1 MNKKLHFRTLLLT
14 GCLLALFSMARPAS
28 AQNVLAAWDFTGKGG
43 QSTVAAPVV
52 SSGITATA
60 AVGSGLT
67 PVDHLKNTIAGQNQT
82 AATLEEAL
90 SADEY
95 ISFILTPADQQHISV
110 SGIKIRPV
118 SQNRTRSFALFSS
131 QKPFASGNQLAE
143 FTSSESHQ
151 PLRQISTEKSYLIAL
166 PGITVAGKRG
176 GLSSAEEPLEFR
188 LYIYGHDNI
197 YESVGI
203 GERLPGLDEHDL
215 VVLGSVKGPDV
226 LPPSAPTNLAASLI
240 AATGFRLSWAASTDN
255 VGVVSYEVFAD
266 GVSRGTTASTFMQL
280 SGLTAATTYQMT
292 VTARDAAGNVSEA
305 SAPLPVTTAEQG
317 SGTHPNS
324 NSRMGMNLTGL
335 RDYSEEQPFKDVFK
349 SARPWSVGANPNALH
364 PPQLSYDANGWITSL
379 NGAAN
384 ARAFLMISD
393 NPGDVYEMGQY
404 VLLYDG
410 QGTVA
415 FEGPGVSLISSTLGR
430 MVYNVTAAPGV
441 RSVNITATT
450 PGNHLRNI
458 RLLPA
463 VYEAN
468 YQENPWRP
476 YILERWTK
484 FKVIRFMDWMLTN
497 YSTQVS
503 WADRTHPEWYTY
515 NTYKYEDFMEIP
527 TKSGI
532 PLELIID
539 LCNRLHADAWIN
551 VPHMASNDYI
561 TNMATLLR
569 DNLNPDL
576 KIYVEYSNE
585 CWNGMFDQ
593 ARYCLD
599 NGRQTYQGQG
609 FSDFEM
615 QLKWYSRRSVEIF
628 NLFESVFGGTSRL
641 IRTLGAQQGNSWTA
655 QTALESESAA
665 SKTDAVA
672 IAPYFGHEYACEKY
686 QQVKSFTLAQ
696 FFNDIKTVSMPMA
709 WVNTEASIDYI
720 KSQGK
725 MAIAYEGGQHFTGGY
740 CEDGIN
746 TFEDAQLGEKF
757 LAANLDPEMGNV
769 YKTDLDK
776 WKELGGDMYCAFSA
790 VGNYSQY
797 GYWGV
802 LLSPKQNPAAAPKY
816 QAIMQWIDDNP
827 Q

>member
-1 MNKKLHFRTLLLT
+1 MNKKLHFRRLALA
-14 GCLLALFSMARPAS
+14 GCLLALFSAARPS
-28 AQNVLAAWDFTGKGG
+28 FAQNLLAAWDFTGKGG
-43 QSTVAAPVV
+43 QSAVAASVV
-52 SSGITATA
+52 SPGIAAKA
-60 AVGSGLT
+60 AVGDGLI
-67 PVDHLKNTIAGQNQT
+67 PEGHLSNSLAGRNQT
-82 AATLEEAL
+82 AATLEEAIA
-90 SADEY
+90 ADQY
-95 ISFILTPADQQHISV
+95 ISFTLTPEEQQRVSI

-131 QKPFASGNQLAE
+131 LKPFAPGSQLAE
-143 FTSSESHQ
+143 FTSSEIHQ
-151 PLRQISTEKSYLIAL
+151 QLRRIGTEKSYLISL

-176 GLSSAEEPLEFR
+176 GLSSSGEPLEFR
-188 LYIYGHDNI
+188 LYIYGHDDVW
-197 YESVGI
+197 ESVGI

-226 LPPSAPTNLAASLI
+226 LPPSPPTNLAASQI
-240 AATGFRLSWAASTDN
+240 AATGFRLSWAASMDN
-255 VGVVSYEVFAD
+255 VGVTSYEVFAD
-266 GVSRGTTASTFMQL
+266 GASKGATANLFMQI

-292 VTARDAAGNVSEA
+292 VTARDAAGNVSAA

-317 SGTHPNS
+317 SGAYPNS
-324 NSRMGMNLTGL
+324 SSRMGINLSGL
-335 RDYSEEQPFKDVFK
+335 REYSEEQPFKDVFK
-349 SARPWSVGANPNALH
+349 SARPWFTDANPNALH
-364 PPQLSYDANGWITSL
+364 PPQFFYDANGWITSL

-384 ARAFLMISD
+384 ARTYVMYSD
-393 NPGDVYEMGQY
+393 NPADVYEMGQY

-410 QGTVA
+410 AGTIS
-415 FEGPGVSLISSTLGR
+415 FQGPGVSLVSSAPGR
-430 MVYNVTAAPGV
+430 QVYNVTAAPGL

-463 VYEAN
+463 VYETN

-476 YILERWTK
+476 YILERWAK
-484 FKVIRFMDWMLTN
+484 FKTIRFMDWMLTN

-515 NTYKYEDFMEIP
+515 STYKYEDNMEIP
-527 TKSGI
+527 TRSGI
-532 PLELIID
+532 PLELMID

-551 VPHMASNDYI
+551 VPHKASNSYVAS
-561 TNMATLLR
+561 MAALLR

-599 NGRQTYQGQG
+599 NGRLTYQGQG
-609 FSDFEM
+609 LSDFEM

-628 NLFESVFGGTSRL
+628 NIFESAFGGASRL
-641 IRTLGAQQGNSWTA
+641 VRTLGAQQGNSWTA
-655 QTALESESAA
+655 QTVLENENAK

-696 FFNDIKTVSMPMA
+696 FFNDIRTVSLPTA

-725 MAIAYEGGQHFTGGY
+725 LAVAYEGGQHFTGGY
-740 CEDGIN
+740 CEDGAN
-746 TFEDAQLGEKF
+746 TFEDAALNQKF

-776 WKELGGDMYCAFSA
+776 WRQLGGDMYCAFSA
-790 VGNYSQY
+790 MGNYSQW

-816 QAIMQWIDDNP
+816 QAVMQWIDDNP